1 MDLKGGYVIIDCKG
15 LDLGNLGKV
24 DGLYK
29 SVKEAVAINKPIV
42 LRNIVNSTQAFTP
55 MVAYGGVESDTSV
68 FLSFYPIT
76 LHIAN
81 TDIVTD

>member
-29 SVKEAVAINKPIV
+29 AVKDAIAINKPIV
-42 LRNIVNSTQAFTP
+42 LRNVVNSTQHFTP
-55 MVAYGGVESDTSV
+55 IMAFGGVESSTSV
-68 FLSFYPIT
+68 FVSFFPVT
-76 LHIAN
+76 LHISN
-81 TDIVTD
+81 QNVVTM